1 MWGGFTD
8 GAWGWGSS
16 ASWCLAVPN
25 RGLSA
30 FQVSLDFVRS
40 GSYELERMGVRYP
53 AQAHTKSPFDPDN
66 KRVKGIY

>member
-1 MWGGFTD
+1 MGRVHRWGQGVGGGVPGCAWLCLTGGF
-8 GAWGWGSS
+8 S
-16 ASWCLAVPN
+16 AL
-25 RGLSA
+25 
-30 FQVSLDFVRS
+30 QVSLDFVRS